1 MAVAQRW
8 GSAIR
13 PRGKKNLRKDAYES
27 SQVICADGST
37 MTCRGLTKSHLGAIR
52 SKPAKYLETIET
64 VFEVEAKAI
73 IQFVSEPD

>member
-1 MAVAQRW
+1 
-8 GSAIR
+8 
-13 PRGKKNLRKDAYES
+13 
-27 SQVICADGST
+27 
-37 MTCRGLTKSHLGAIR
+37 MTCRGLTKSHLAAIR